1 MGRMVDFPEPY
12 RDLLDAQFATLATI
26 EPDGTPQLS
35 EIWFLH
41 DDGELRLSLNTAR
54 RKTQN
59 LAERPQCCLMILD
72 VANPFRYVEVRGR
85 ARLVPDDDGAFAHK
99 LHGKYGAD
107 VAAYDRPGDK
117 RVVVTIEPTRV
128 RPVDMSG

>member
-1 MGRMVDFPEPY
+1 MVDFPEPC
-12 RDLLDAQFATLATI
+12 RDLLDARFATLATV

-35 EIWFLH
+35 EISFIH

-59 LAERPQCCLMILD
+59 LSERPRCCLMILD

-85 ARLVPDDDGAFAHK
+85 ARIEPDDDGAFAHK
-99 LHGKYGAD
+99 LHVEYDAD
-107 VAAYDRPGDK
+107 VAAYDKPGDK

-128 RPVDMSG
+128 RPVDMTS